1 MEDTGLREQLGVT
14 CLWISMISSAII
26 RPIFPAPALVPPGIP
41 GTVGW
46 VLFGPP
52 TTEESESGKGENR
65 GRRPYYVLN

>member
-1 MEDTGLREQLGVT
+1 
-14 CLWISMISSAII
+14 MISSAII

-52 TTEESESGKGENR
+52 ATKESESEKENNR
-65 GRRPYYVLN
+65 GRNAIVCYIKTSSSHDPFEVQP

>member
-1 MEDTGLREQLGVT
+1 MLWVENQWFKVQPEEVT

-52 TTEESESGKGENR
+52 VTKEHESGNGEN
-65 GRRPYYVLN
+65 